1 MIRAIIFDYFGVVR
15 PDGAGLRSIY
25 RYLGGDV
32 QKDEPFI
39 ADVTSAANYGFID
52 DAEEELAKHL
62 GISMDQWNA
71 AAKVIQRKDPAV
83 LAYILE
89 LRQRGLR
96 VGLLSN
102 AGKGMLPKYFAPDDL
117 STYFDYFVSSGDV
130 GLVKPEAAFYRLMAE
145 RLGIEPEECVMV
157 DDREAFVT
165 GATFIGMQGVH
176 YQHFDQFKN
185 DLEALLAAN
194 SSTSQSEK

>member
-1 MIRAIIFDYFGVVR
+1 MIHAIIFDYFGVVR

-39 ADVTSAANYGFID
+39 ADVTSAANYGFIK

-71 AAKVIQRKDPAV
+71 AAKIIQRKDPAV

-89 LRQRGLR
+89 LRQRGLKI
-96 VGLLSN
+96 GLLSN
-102 AGKGMLPKYFAPDDL
+102 AGKGMLPQYFAPDDL
-117 STYFDYFVSSGDV
+117 NTYFDYFVSSGDV

-145 RLGIEPEECVMV
+145 YLDATPEECVMV

-194 SSTSQSEK
+194 PDASQSEK